1 MSPLGYRFVK
11 WRENGKEVI
20 NLISDVEVEMSGYKK
35 GSKSLSVSV
44 SSLED
49 ASMNLN
55 VGLSGDTYYMT
66 QVSCVMKRVIVE
78 TSSKY
83 VACLEHHH
91 LKVGLHGDTYC
102 MTRNMQPCFRM

>member
-1 MSPLGYRFVK
+1 
-11 WRENGKEVI
+11 
-20 NLISDVEVEMSGYKK
+20 MSGYKK
-35 GSKSLSVSV
+35 GSKSLSASV

-78 TSSKY
+78 TS
-83 VACLEHHH
+83 
-91 LKVGLHGDTYC
+91 
-102 MTRNMQPCFRM
+102 